1 MWKDRPEL
9 TDEEIETIL
18 AEAENERRST
28 VTDPIQQANELAKRD
43 YPELAKTSPA
53 AARAK
58 VWAERPDLREAHEQA
73 EEAPAPVFEHTVEK
87 GAPALAK
94 RDAAVAELRKI
105 YPHEPEAMLRVRA
118 LRENPEI
125 YEEYRRLSAS

>member
-1 MWKDRPEL
+1 MEMPLTELFNIDWRETSFVSAGDNPPARIVMWKDRPEL

-73 EEAPAPVFEHTVEK
+73 EETPIVVEHTVEK

-94 RDAAVAELRKI
+94 RDAAVA
-105 YPHEPEAMLRVRA
+105 
-118 LRENPEI
+118 
-125 YEEYRRLSAS
+125 